1 MCGRYTTAQPLCV
14 ANCDSVAA
22 RRRDLFCVVPLE
34 AVTRGHDI
42 ARCRQLE
49 RFASDDPDLLVD
61 IINGLVADHGL
72 RWAFDH
78 DMTVGIEAVALGLA
92 SRTLARAI
100 MGGQRIGM
108 DLCGPSL
115 GDCVAAGNVDLCVLL
130 PLDAGIGR
138 NLDRPILGY
147 TAQA

>member
-1 MCGRYTTAQPLCV
+1 MCGQYISTQPLRV
-14 ANCDSVAA
+14 ANRDSVAA
-22 RRRDLFCVVPLE
+22 RYRDLFCIVPLE

-42 ARCRQLE
+42 ARRRQLE
-49 RFASDDPDLLVD
+49 RFAGNDPDLLVD
-61 IINGLVADHGL
+61 IINSLVADHGL

-78 DMTVGIEAVALGLA
+78 NMAVGIEAVDLCLA

-108 DLCGPSL
+108 DLRRPSL
-115 GDCVAAGNVDLCVLL
+115 GDCVAAGDVKLRVLL

-138 NLDRPILGY
+138 NLDRPILRY